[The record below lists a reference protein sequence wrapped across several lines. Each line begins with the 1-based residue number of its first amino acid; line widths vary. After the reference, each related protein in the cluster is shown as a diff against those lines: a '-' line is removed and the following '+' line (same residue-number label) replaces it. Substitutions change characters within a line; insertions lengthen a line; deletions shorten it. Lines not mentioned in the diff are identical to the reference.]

1 MSDFGKDVDIP
12 GKDIV
17 YRQDAID
24 ALAEMY
30 CKSDEDGYVWII
42 RIDAWKK
49 IDALPSAQPED
60 KCSECDAWN
69 KYKNYGYSQWIPAM
83 KKSPEIGQIV
93 LCSLKT
99 PRYYG
104 QIHVCKY
111 CAADKYHD
119 HPYFDWGH
127 NGFPNV
133 VAWMPLPEPWEGEE
147 EKDECY
153 KP

>member
-1 MSDFGKDVDIP
+1 MEIKEENKRCDI
-12 GKDIV
+12 DLIS
-17 YRQDAID
+17 RQAAID
-24 ALAEMY
+24 LI
-30 CKSDEDGYVWII
+30 DEYMDKCIELHYLPTGEGIKTLI
-42 RIDAWKK
+42 F
-49 IDALPSAQPED
+49 ALPSAQPED

-83 KKSPEIGQIV
+83 EKSPEIGQIV

-133 VAWMPLPEPWEGEE
+133 VAWMPLPDPWKGEE
-147 EKDECY
+147 DET
-153 KP
+153 